1 MEDAIMQTKAY
12 EVARKYITYRYV
24 QSLRRTHNTTD
35 DRILSLI
42 ECNNEEVKQENANKN
57 PTVNSV
63 QRDYMAGEVSKDL
76 TMRMLL
82 PAEIVKAHED
92 GIIHFHDADY
102 YAQHMHNCDL
112 VNLDD
117 MLQNGTV
124 ISGTLIEKPHSFSTA
139 CNIATQIIAQV
150 ASNQYGGQSISLTH
164 LAPFVDISRKKIR
177 RDTEAEMKELG
188 LTDVILDD
196 QCYLYGKL
204 PATEGLEDKPAI
216 GFIAHMD
223 TVSDF
228 CDHDI
233 KPIVTENYDG
243 GELRLGTSDTILSP
257 KNFPHLADL
266 KGRTLI
272 TSDGTTV
279 LGADDK
285 AGIAEILT
293 MIERIQ
299 EEKIPHGPLCVA
311 FTPDEEIGT
320 GASHFNV
327 EQFGADY
334 GYTLDGDTEGEIQ
347 YENFNAC
354 KADFVIK
361 GFNVHPGSS
370 KDTMINASLVAMEIN
385 NALPSMETPRGTEDY
400 EGFYHLMSMSGE
412 VAEAELHY
420 IVRDHDKDL
429 FEAKKKTLKLIEK
442 DMNEK
447 WGEGTVALTIS
458 EQYRNM
464 AEIIATCM
472 HLIDNAKKACENADV
487 APLVLP
493 IRGGTDGCQLSFK
506 GLPCPNLGTGGHA
519 YHGPYEHITVE
530 GMDKSVDVVTELVK
544 LYAM

>member
-1 MEDAIMQTKAY
+1 MKAY
-12 EVARKYITYRYV
+12 ERLLNYV
-24 QSLRRTHNTTD
+24 K
-35 DRILSLI
+35 
-42 ECNNEEVKQENANKN
+42 V
-57 PTVNSV
+57 PTPSDE
-63 QRDYMAGEVSKDL
+63 R
-76 TMRMLL
+76 
-82 PAEIVKAHED
+82 
-92 GIIHFHDADY
+92 
-102 YAQHMHNCDL
+102 
-112 VNLDD
+112 
-117 MLQNGTV
+117 
-124 ISGTLIEKPHSFSTA
+124 SGTHPSSA
-139 CNIATQIIAQV
+139 CQRV
-150 ASNQYGGQSISLTH
+150 
-164 LAPFVDISRKKIR
+164 LAEQLVK
-177 RDTEAEMKELG
+177 EMKKLG
-188 LTDVILDD
+188 VSDVRIDEK
-196 QCYLYGKL
+196 CYVYGKI
-204 PATEGLEDKPAI
+204 PATKGYESKTKL

-228 CDHDI
+228 ADHAVN
-233 KPIVTENYDG
+233 PVVHENYDG
-243 GELRLGTSDTILSP
+243 KDLKLSESGRTLETAV
-257 KNFPHLADL
+257 FPHLASL
-266 KGRTLI
+266 AGKTLI

-285 AGIAEILT
+285 AGVAEIMTLA
-293 MIERIQ
+293 EALLAG
-299 EEKIPHGPLCVA
+299 EFPHGQISIA

-487 APLVLP
+487 TPLVMP

-530 GMDKSVDVVTELVK
+530 GMDQTVDVAVEVVK
-544 LYAM
+544 LYAK